1 MMALGDVSI
10 SVKEF
15 LLLCRIER
23 IILKRMNSVSCDLQ
37 PKVFSQIFIHCC
49 LGLIG
54 GLKLNQDLHRT
65 WFRKGLIYLGMS
77 GGLLAYA
84 LYVIAI
90 RSNAPPLTYTPFEQ
104 LQMVPAMFIGGFVTF
119 ILFGLGLYY
128 IIKAASQSNIT

>member
-1 MMALGDVSI
+1 MSI
-10 SVKEF
+10 YE
-15 LLLCRIER
+15 LMLLCRIER
-23 IILKRMNSVSCDLQ
+23 VILKRINSVSCDLQ
-37 PKVFSQIFIHCC
+37 PKVLRQIFIHYCS
-49 LGLIG
+49 GLIE

-90 RSNAPPLTYTPFEQ
+90 RSNAPPLTYTPFEE

-128 IIKAASQSNIT
+128 IIKAASQSNVA